1 MEGAVLVWQEPY
13 NHPNSMEQLHH
24 PRPVWCCVLL
34 GEGDKVATG
43 CEGGMLRIWSQDE
56 FGGWDLEREFRAH
69 DKRISAVAVSTNPER
84 LASGSHDMTVRVWT
98 RLLLLDAVPA
108 ESCLTL
114 SGHKAFV
121 TSVDFSSDGSVLAS
135 GSFDMSAIVWDLAT
149 GTASHH
155 LQHHHHPVLCVG
167 LDPWQ
172 AAIVVTGCRGGT
184 LILTA
189 LTKPH
194 RPTKL
199 QAHADRINSCTFYQ
213 PSGSDERRILSAS
226 SDGSLRVWGV
236 LSGECLLR
244 FESCS
249 PIRCLSV
256 WDSVVLCGADGKL
269 VALDYL
275 ASPSRD

>member
-149 GTASHH
+149 GTVR
-155 LQHHHHPVLCVG
+155 L
-167 LDPWQ
+167 
-172 AAIVVTGCRGGT
+172 
-184 LILTA
+184 
-189 LTKPH
+189 
-194 RPTKL
+194 
-199 QAHADRINSCTFYQ
+199 ADC
-213 PSGSDERRILSAS
+213 LSAV
-226 SDGSLRVWGV
+226 GFLINCVF
-236 LSGECLLR
+236 L
-244 FESCS
+244 
-249 PIRCLSV
+249 ISV
-256 WDSVVLCGADGKL
+256 F
-269 VALDYL
+269 
-275 ASPSRD
+275 SPSACRLAQSDRCAHGRPRIICSTIITQCSVSAWIPGRPPSS